1 MKFEEVPSGSY
12 LIKGNTVIDKEEWDT
27 LPTKEKVGWYLA
39 ERRRVKVEALK
50 VINHIIDDMV
60 EQGYDD
66 MDIILQ
72 ENIGDEQIAKMQS
85 VLDELF
91 DNSAADVFHPV
102 KLVGL
107 DE

>member
-27 LPTKEKVGWYLA
+27 LPTNEKTGWYLA

-60 EQGYDD
+60 EQGIEEMEWDVKFTKATLKVKD
-66 MDIILQ
+66 ALDIIPL
-72 ENIGDEQIAKMQS
+72 E
-85 VLDELF
+85 
-91 DNSAADVFHPV
+91 DVE
-102 KLVGL
+102 KN
-107 DE
+107 DRN

>member
-1 MKFEEVPSGSY
+1 
-12 LIKGNTVIDKEEWDT
+12 
-27 LPTKEKVGWYLA
+27 
-39 ERRRVKVEALK
+39 
-50 VINHIIDDMV
+50 MV

>member
-1 MKFEEVPSGSY
+1 MRFEEVPSGSY

-27 LPTKEKVGWYLA
+27 LPANEKTDWYIV
-39 ERRRVKVEALK
+39 ERRRVKVEALN
-50 VINHIIDDMV
+50 VINDIIDDMV

-66 MDIILQ
+66 MDIIIQ
-72 ENIGDEQIAKMQS
+72 ENIGEAQITKMQT

-102 KLVGL
+102 KLIRH

>member
-1 MKFEEVPSGSY
+1 MRFEEVPSGSY
-12 LIKGNTVIDKEEWDT
+12 LIKENTVIDKEEWDT
-27 LPTKEKVGWYLA
+27 LPTNEKAGWYIA
-39 ERRRVKVEALK
+39 ERKRVKVEALK
-50 VINHIIDDMV
+50 VINDIIDDMV

-72 ENIGDEQIAKMQS
+72 ENIGDEEIAKMQS

-91 DNSAADVFHPV
+91 DNSAADVFFPV
-102 KLVGL
+102 KPVGH